1 MPSNAVPPEVVT
13 AAAYVVLGNL
23 LLASAMF
30 AAYAART
37 FRAWMKSDR

>member
-1 MPSNAVPPEVVT
+1 MPVDAIPPEVIT

-23 LLASAMF
+23 LLGSAMF

-37 FRAWMKSDR
+37 FRKWMKSDQ